1 MMVVFV
7 LKMHEVWANAPS
19 LEHKSMGLKKTLV
32 DHFFENND
40 AGDDF
45 LKTSVLDLLKCL
57 SLIKKNLFDCQTIL
71 KNYTRT

>member
-1 MMVVFV
+1 MILEILNDTYIYIYIY
-7 LKMHEVWANAPS
+7 LKTETCANAPS

-57 SLIKKNLFDCQTIL
+57 SLIKKKSF
-71 KNYTRT
+71 